1 MVSIPACHAGGRGFK
16 SRPIRQKDPA
26 VQYRLYGWNCAKV
39 AQSVEHTT
47 ENRSVGSSI
56 LPFGTKK
63 NPVMSGVLLILEILV
78 FVTLLH
84 NFGNHAFG
92 VNVHLAKGFVS
103 CLGNFKTTFAA

>member
-1 MVSIPACHAGGRGFK
+1 MTVDTRQATFYTPFRSREHAHWIGGAVVSIPACHAGGRGFK
-16 SRPIRQKDPA
+16 SRPIRQKVPA

-63 NPVMSGVLLILEILV
+63 RTRYSRVLFDFSRL
-78 FVTLLH
+78 T
-84 NFGNHAFG
+84 
-92 VNVHLAKGFVS
+92 
-103 CLGNFKTTFAA
+103 